1 MTYKGKMQI
10 EILHYSVIVVLAV
23 LAVSFFVLALRR
35 QQTEKKSIKC
45 LNVLEP
51 QEQEPTPTPT
61 LTQPQPQP
69 QPQSIASNQPARKM
83 EVPLRPEPRSIGSGS
98 RIARKMVVS
107 TCSSSSATAMS
118 FSKQESNGK
127 DFLLNGDS
135 IGTLSE
141 NNQKKIENQ
150 FDGSIDENT
159 QSNT

>member
-51 QEQEPTPTPT
+51 QEQEPTPT
-61 LTQPQPQP
+61 LTQP

-98 RIARKMVVS
+98 RIARKMVFS